1 MKHEQ
6 EVVDGKKHYCW
17 VFGTDEVQRVD
28 VRGRAYGKP
37 IKMGSM
43 AAALRLCQEG
53 GEVKR
58 VRGWA

>member
-1 MKHEQ
+1 
-6 EVVDGKKHYCW
+6 
-17 VFGTDEVQRVD
+17 

-37 IKMGSM
+37 IKAGSM
-43 AAALRLCQEG
+43 AEALRLCQDG